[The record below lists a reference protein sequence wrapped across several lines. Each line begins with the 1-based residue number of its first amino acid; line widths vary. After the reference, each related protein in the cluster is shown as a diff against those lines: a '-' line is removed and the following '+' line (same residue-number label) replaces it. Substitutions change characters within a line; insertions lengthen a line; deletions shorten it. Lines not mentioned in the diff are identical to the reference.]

1 MTPPVPPAAPEE
13 IRRRVVAVALDR
25 FLAAGFSAV
34 TMDELARE
42 LGMSKKTLYEL
53 FPGKTELLREASR
66 LKCENWQVEMQS
78 IARETSD
85 FFERARRTF
94 RFVAQLYSRL
104 THAYLTDLRRS
115 APEVWGDMQEFRR
128 RRVRRNILDLLEQGV
143 REGVLRADL
152 DLETLASMYLTMTS
166 ALLNPEISGLNTGAE
181 ISAAYEAFVRV
192 YFEGLISDA
201 GRHRLG
207 AKSARPV
214 KGVAR

>member
-1 MTPPVPPAAPEE
+1 MTPPASPAASADN
-13 IRRRVVAVALDR
+13 RRRVVSVALDR
-25 FLAAGFSAV
+25 FLASGFSAV

-78 IARETSD
+78 IAQETTD

-152 DLETLASMYLTMTS
+152 DLETLAAMYLTMTS
-166 ALLNPEISGLNTGAE
+166 ALLNPEVSGLTSGVE

-201 GRHRLG
+201 GRRRLA
-207 AKSARPV
+207 AKPARSAR
-214 KGVAR
+214 GGAR